1 MTREEMYGDL
11 FLVRTGSIHPTSKKF
26 VRMTVEILNVIDE
39 YDALKRKVLK
49 SSKNQKWECSK
60 NGGFRDMKFSSPT
73 GSKPLTLEPLWLQF
87 IVCNKRLLEDYK
99 LLNTIDE
106 HRNTKWNLEEWDE

>member
-1 MTREEMYGDL
+1 MHGTLTIEEPIYRRGRMTREEMYGDL

-49 SSKNQKWECSK
+49 SSKNQK
-60 NGGFRDMKFSSPT
+60 
-73 GSKPLTLEPLWLQF
+73 
-87 IVCNKRLLEDYK
+87 
-99 LLNTIDE
+99 
-106 HRNTKWNLEEWDE
+106 

>member
-1 MTREEMYGDL
+1 MNKEFLKSSYMHGTLTIEEPIYRRGRMTREEMYGDL

-49 SSKNQKWECSK
+49 SSKNQK
-60 NGGFRDMKFSSPT
+60 
-73 GSKPLTLEPLWLQF
+73 
-87 IVCNKRLLEDYK
+87 
-99 LLNTIDE
+99 
-106 HRNTKWNLEEWDE
+106 